1 MCTVRVNLYSKRHN
15 SELIDGIN
23 RDLPKESLCNCHV
36 TFWLITFYDIPMTSE
51 MLHVLMVKKLLG
63 DTRLI
68 ISPQHMLLCFV
79 YSRCSE
85 KSILLNRNGCC

>member
-23 RDLPKESLCNCHV
+23 RDLSKDSLCICHV

-63 DTRLI
+63 DYEVDNFTSTYAALFC
-68 ISPQHMLLCFV
+68 LF
-79 YSRCSE
+79 
-85 KSILLNRNGCC
+85 